1 MCACVFDCVW
11 FLSVR
16 RIKLRTAVVS
26 VIHSPRDVGVASTD
40 TQTLVVEKSLS

>member
-1 MCACVFDCVW
+1 MRVCECVCV
-11 FLSVR
+11 SVFV
-16 RIKLRTAVVS
+16 IKLRTAVVS